1 MCEVS
6 VCVSNAIC
14 NKCFRKNENSRNEK
28 CIYRSIMT
36 GAATKTIHA
45 KDDSGDMG
53 KLKKGVKPSGR
64 KLFSLIF
71 PPVYINE

>member
-14 NKCFRKNENSRNEK
+14 NKCFRKNENLRNEK

-36 GAATKTIHA
+36 GAATTTIHE
-45 KDDSGDMG
+45 KDDNGDMG

-71 PPVYINE
+71 PPVHINE

>member
-1 MCEVS
+1 MPFVTNVS
-6 VCVSNAIC
+6 A
-14 NKCFRKNENSRNEK
+14 KMKTSRNEK
-28 CIYRSIMT
+28 CVYRSIMT
-36 GAATKTIHA
+36 GAATTSETR

-71 PPVYINE
+71 PHPATINE